1 MHSASGWVMAS
12 RPSGRRAGW
21 LWLPGLVLLLALGA
35 CGILP
40 KRLDGS
46 ASETVT
52 AKPASAPAPATDLD
66 LAWAQARA
74 AMQRQDWSAALTM
87 LTALSSAHPELPGP
101 AVNLGIAQA
110 RLQKTAEAR
119 RTLETA
125 SQRFPAFAPAQ
136 DQLGRL
142 LAAQGEFEAAD
153 SAYAKAIAID
163 ARLASAHYHRAV
175 LNELYLQRPSLALQH
190 YEAYQGLQATADKQV
205 AGWITALRRRSA
217 PTGKTGGD
225 S

>member
-1 MHSASGWVMAS
+1 MHSASSLAMAS
-12 RPSGRRAGW
+12 RPGGRHAGW
-21 LWLPGLVLLLALGA
+21 RWLPGLVLLAL
-35 CGILP
+35 CGCGVLP
-40 KRLDGS
+40 QRLDGS
-46 ASETVT
+46 VSEPIT
-52 AKPASAPAPATDLD
+52 AKPASAPVPATDLD
-66 LAWAQARA
+66 LAWTQARA
-74 AMQRQDWSAALTM
+74 AMQRQDWNAALSQLAT
-87 LTALSSAHPELPGP
+87 LSSAHPELPGP

-119 RTLETA
+119 RTLEAA
-125 SQRFPAFAPAQ
+125 SQRFPNFAPAQ
-136 DQLGRL
+136 DQLGLL

-153 SAYAKAIAID
+153 SAYVKAIAID

-175 LNELYLQRPSLALQH
+175 LNELYLQRPALALQH

-217 PTGKTGGD
+217 PTGKSGGD